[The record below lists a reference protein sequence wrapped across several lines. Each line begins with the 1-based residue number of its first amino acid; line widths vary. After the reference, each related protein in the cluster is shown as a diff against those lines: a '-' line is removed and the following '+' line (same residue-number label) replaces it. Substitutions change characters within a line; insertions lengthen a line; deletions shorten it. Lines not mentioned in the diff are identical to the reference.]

1 MNVFQLFL
9 DTHYWTA
16 VNHFFTWGS
25 LAAYFALTFTMSS
38 NGMFLIF
45 TSSFPFLGQSRAIRA
60 VLRVPNAPQTDRT
73 CLFRHGEELLE
84 PA

>member
-1 MNVFQLFL
+1 MQLFL

-25 LAAYFALTFTMSS
+25 LAAYFALTFTMCS

-45 TSSFPFLGQSRAIRA
+45 TSYFPFLGRYPFRAR
-60 VLRVPNAPQTDRT
+60 LRGVRT
-73 CLFRHGEELLE
+73 SCSD
-84 PA
+84 

>member
-1 MNVFQLFL
+1 MNECASTPQLFL

-25 LAAYFALTFTMSS
+25 LAAYFALTFTMCS

-45 TSSFPFLGQSRAIRA
+45 TSSFPFLGQFGHVTVA
-60 VLRVPNAPQTDRT
+60 VLQRDLRDPNPPQPDS
-73 CLFRHGEELLE
+73 
-84 PA
+84 